1 MTDQYLEQLQ
11 TIQST
16 LTTNKRAA
24 HHPIYDY
31 ISIRILQF
39 RKAANLSQLELAEK
53 VGLTRTSI
61 VNMEAGRQRMPI
73 HTLVNIAEA
82 LGRNITDFFP
92 DDKNALTYAPTELS
106 ILQLPNGAKILE
118 LLKTEEVEQ

>member
-1 MTDQYLEQLQ
+1 MSDQYLEQLQ
-11 TIQST
+11 TIQAT
-16 LTTNKRAA
+16 LTANKRASQ
-24 HHPIYDY
+24 HPIYDY
-31 ISIRILQF
+31 ISIRMLQF

-73 HTLVNIAEA
+73 HVLANIAEA
-82 LGRNITDFFP
+82 LGRNITEFFP
-92 DDKNALTYAPTELS
+92 DDNNALKYAPTELS

-118 LLKTEEVEQ
+118 LLKSEDES